1 MRIHLVAMMMV
12 LTAAV
17 VTGCDSPR
25 EVRDTGR
32 AEARGCNHCHGY
44 PPPPSLHAAA
54 THPAVPAASC
64 NVCHPSTVL
73 ADGYT
78 IRDPLAGG
86 THQNGEPNLVE
97 DGETLDCTRCHAA
110 PPSTGLHPFHWS
122 RMVAGNRATC
132 STCHRGFAVGDD
144 ASGTA
149 DTSVHMNGEVDVIL
163 DRDVDV
169 IIEAADRPDGSWLET
184 SCRPCHDA
192 RP

>member
-44 PPPPSLHAAA
+44 PPPPTLAEGAI
-54 THPAVPAASC
+54 HPAVPPASC
-64 NVCHPSTVL
+64 NVCHPSTVN

-78 IRDPLAGG
+78 IVDGG
-86 THQNGEPNLVE
+86 SHQNGTPEVAE
-97 DGETLDCTRCHAA
+97 GWETPDCTACHAA
-110 PPSTGLHPFHWS
+110 PPETGLHPFHWS
-122 RMVAGNRATC
+122 RMVAANRATC
-132 STCHRGFAVGDD
+132 TTCHRGFDVGDNSPGARAVD
-144 ASGTA
+144 DG
-149 DTSVHMNGEVDVIL
+149 VHMNGQVDVIL

-169 IIEAADRPDGSWLET
+169 IIEAGNRPDGSWLET
-184 SCRPCHDA
+184 SCLPCHAA
-192 RP
+192 RL